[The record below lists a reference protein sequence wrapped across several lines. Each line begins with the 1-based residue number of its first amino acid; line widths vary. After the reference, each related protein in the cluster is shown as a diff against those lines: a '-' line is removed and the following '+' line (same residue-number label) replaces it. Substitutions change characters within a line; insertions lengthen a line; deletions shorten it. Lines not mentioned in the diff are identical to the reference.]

1 MSKPQKPLMYSGF
14 HAVDALLRHR
24 PEAVLELFVQDSRAE
39 REEPRLAA
47 MIQSA
52 RDFGIAVQRAR
63 REVLEKHA
71 GPQHQGIVARA
82 RPRKPG
88 DEMVCSV
95 AGWQARRPWLLILEQ
110 SLIPITGGL
119 LTQCRCGRGGCGGHS
134 RVATL
139 PGSPRWPSYR
149 GERRKAWRTEA
160 ATANLLDHAGKRVW

>member
-1 MSKPQKPLMYSGF
+1 MNKPLMYSGF
-14 HAVDALLRHR
+14 HAVEALLRHR

-88 DEMVCSV
+88 DESGLLKWLDGKP
-95 AGWQARRPWLLILEQ
+95 ARPWLLILENVTD
-110 SLIPITGGL
+110 PITWAPA
-119 LTQCRCGRGGCGGHS
+119 CVVPMR
-134 RVATL
+134 
-139 PGSPRWPSYR
+139 PGWMR
-149 GERRKAWRTEA
+149 
-160 ATANLLDHAGKRVW
+160 